1 MGKRKTKRKPQR
13 KLKDKLDTQFNCVF
27 CNHENSVDCKI
38 DNSNKLGHLNC
49 KVCSVTWQYPVTY
62 LDEPVDVYSAWID
75 ACEDVNQRKRLER
88 LQKRSEREEPRSPAA
103 GSYDEDED

>member
-1 MGKRKTKRKPQR
+1 GKRKTKRKPQK
-13 KLKDKLDTQFNCVF
+13 KLKAKLDTTFNCLF

-38 DNSNKLGHLNC
+38 DHANKLGHLN
-49 KVCSVTWQYPVTY
+49 Y

-88 LQKRSEREEPRSPAA
+88 SRNGREEVRSPPPAA
-103 GSYDEDED
+103 YDDDDD

>member
-1 MGKRKTKRKPQR
+1 MGKRKTKRKPQK

-38 DNSNKLGHLNC
+38 DNANKLGHLN
-49 KVCSVTWQYPVTY
+49 Y

-75 ACEDVNQRKRLER
+75 ACEDVNRRKRLER
-88 LQKRSEREEPRSPAA
+88 SKNLGRDEPRSPAA
-103 GSYDEDED
+103 GSYDEEED